1 MTEFDPDLL
10 EMLACPETKEPVHVA
25 DQALI
30 DRLNEAQKA
39 GTLKNRGGK
48 AVEEPLQEGFIRE
61 DKAYLYPVIDGIP
74 VMLIDEAIPLEGFV

>member
-25 DQALI
+25 EPALI
-30 DRLNEAQKA
+30 DKLNEAQKA

-48 AVEEPLQEGFIRE
+48 TVEAPLQEGFIRE
-61 DKAYLYPVIDGIP
+61 DKRYLYPVVDGIP

>member
-25 DQALI
+25 EAGLI
-30 DRLNEAQKA
+30 AKLNEAQKA
-39 GTLKNRGGK
+39 GLLKNRAGK
-48 AVEEPLQEGFIRE
+48 TVEQPLQEGFIRE

-74 VMLIDEAIPLEGFV
+74 VMLIDEAIPLEGFA